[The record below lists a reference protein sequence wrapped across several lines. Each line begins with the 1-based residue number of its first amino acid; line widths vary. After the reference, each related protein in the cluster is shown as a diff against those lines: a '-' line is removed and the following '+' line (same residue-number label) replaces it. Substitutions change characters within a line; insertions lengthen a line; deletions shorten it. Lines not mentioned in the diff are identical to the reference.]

1 MTGQWRPVAAAS
13 VGNAL
18 EWLSFTAY
26 TLAASTIAEQYFPGQ
41 DETGSLLLTFGTVAL
56 AYGVRPVGALVLGAY
71 ADRAGRMPA
80 LMASI
85 RIMVLAT
92 LIITFLPGYDTIG
105 IAAPIGMV
113 LAMLM
118 QGFSAGGE
126 FGSATGYLVEQNAN
140 RRGLMASWQ
149 AASQALATVLAT
161 LLLLITSR
169 ALNDAQFEA
178 WGWRVPFAF
187 GLLLGPVG
195 YHIRKNL
202 SETPEFSQ
210 ARRTTP
216 AKHPVVRTLG
226 SHKTRMALCIGI
238 LAVSTAYSY
247 LITFMPTY
255 AIRQYDLPA
264 STGFTT
270 VMLTGSIMVLIAPL
284 AGHVSDVIGRT
295 KMLTIAAAGIAVTS
309 VPLFLLF
316 RAAPSF
322 ATMGIVMT
330 LMGLIKPWYTGPLAA
345 RMAELF
351 PTTVRGTGL
360 SISYNVGVVL
370 FGGLTPVAVTWLLAT
385 LDTPLAPAFWLTALA
400 VLSLAVVLV
409 SDRYVHTTDQTVP
422 ETQARTTSRHEK
434 V

>member
-1 MTGQWRPVAAAS
+1 MTGKWRPVAAAS

-26 TLAASTIAEQYFPGQ
+26 TLSGSTIAEQYFPSQ
-41 DETGSLLLTFGTVAL
+41 DEKSSLLLTFGTVAL
-56 AYGVRPVGALVLGAY
+56 AYVIRPVGALVLGAY

-105 IAAPIGMV
+105 IAAPIAMV
-113 LAMLM
+113 LAMML

-140 RRGLMASWQ
+140 RRGFMASWQ
-149 AASQALATVLAT
+149 GASQAFATVLAT
-161 LLLLITSR
+161 LLLAITSST
-169 ALNDAQFEA
+169 LTDAQFEA

-195 YHIRKNL
+195 YYIRKNL

-210 ARRTTP
+210 ARRTHQL
-216 AKHPVVRTLG
+216 KQPVAQTLR

-247 LITFMPTY
+247 LITYMPTY
-255 AIRQYDLPA
+255 AIRQYHLPA
-264 STGFTT
+264 SAGFTT
-270 VMLTGSIMVLIAPL
+270 VIITGSIMVLIAPL

-295 KMLTIAAAGIAVTS
+295 KLLIIAAVGIAIS
-309 VPLFLLF
+309 GIPLFLLLQ
-316 RAAPSF
+316 AAPSF
-322 ATMGIVMT
+322 ATMAIVMT

-351 PTTVRGTGL
+351 PTTARATGL
-360 SISYNVGVVL
+360 SISYNVGAVL

-385 LDTPLAPAFWLTALA
+385 LGTPLAPAFWLVALA
-400 VLSLAVVLV
+400 ALSLVSVLA
-409 SDRYVHTTDQTVP
+409 SNRYVHTASQIDP
-422 ETQARTTSRHEK
+422 ASRHEK

>member
-1 MTGQWRPVAAAS
+1 MSGKWRPVAAAS

-26 TLAASTIAEQYFPGQ
+26 TLAASTIAKQFFPSQ
-41 DETGSLLLTFGTVAL
+41 DEKSSLLLAFGTVAL
-56 AYGVRPVGALVLGAY
+56 AYVVRPIGALVLGSY

-92 LIITFLPGYDTIG
+92 LIITFLPSYDTIG

-113 LAMLM
+113 LAMML

-140 RRGLMASWQ
+140 RRGFMASWQ
-149 AASQALATVLAT
+149 GASQAFATVLAT
-161 LLLLITSR
+161 LLLAITSST
-169 ALNDAQFEA
+169 LSDAQFES

-195 YHIRKNL
+195 YYIRKNL

-210 ARRTTP
+210 ARRTDQLKQP
-216 AKHPVVRTLG
+216 LAQTLR

-238 LAVSTAYSY
+238 LAVSTGYSY
-247 LITFMPTY
+247 LITYMPTY
-255 AIRQYDLPA
+255 AIRQYHLPA
-264 STGFTT
+264 STSFTT
-270 VMLTGSIMVLIAPL
+270 VILTGSIMVLIAPL
-284 AGHVSDVIGRT
+284 AGHFSDVIGRT
-295 KMLTIAAAGIAVTS
+295 RMLTIAAVGIAVS
-309 VPLFLLF
+309 SIPLFLLF
-316 RAAPSF
+316 QAAPSF
-322 ATMGIVMT
+322 TTMAIVMT
-330 LMGLIKPWYTGPLAA
+330 LMGLIKPWYSGPLAA

-351 PTTVRGTGL
+351 PTTARGTGL
-360 SISYNVGVVL
+360 SISYNVGAII

-385 LDTPLAPAFWLTALA
+385 LDTPLAPAFWLAALA
-400 VLSLAVVLV
+400 AISIVGVLV
-409 SDRYVHTTDQTVP
+409 SDRYV
-422 ETQARTTSRHEK
+422 RTTSQADLTGQHEK